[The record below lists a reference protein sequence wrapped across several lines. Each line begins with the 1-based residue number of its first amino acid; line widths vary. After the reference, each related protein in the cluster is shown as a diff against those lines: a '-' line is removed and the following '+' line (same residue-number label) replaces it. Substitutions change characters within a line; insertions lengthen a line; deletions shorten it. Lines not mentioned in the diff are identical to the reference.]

1 MTKIKRNI
9 QVDTIFNILG
19 LTVSGWSKEYK
30 KITKFL
36 SPEPKAKCEH
46 EFGVYF
52 GETCE
57 KCGVKRIIKT
67 PPQSDKAECE
77 CDCHHLKGIVACHCD
92 CESDQSKAEK
102 KIEHLNLANWIPSK
116 SISGKKRVANVE
128 IMIENKI
135 NQIIDL
141 LNSEKK

>member
-19 LTVSGWSKEYK
+19 LTVSGWGKEYK
-30 KITKFL
+30 EITKFL
-36 SPEPKAKCEH
+36 SPEPKAKWCRKDYPRCRH
-46 EFGVYF
+46 EGKLNKWD
-52 GETCE
+52 GLCP
-57 KCGVKRIIKT
+57 C
-67 PPQSDKAECE
+67 P
-77 CDCHHLKGIVACHCD
+77 CHKP
-92 CESDQSKAEK
+92 QSKAEK

-141 LNSEKK
+141 LNSEKKC